1 MKDEKMLP
9 THSMRPVLP
18 KPSRYHKKTI
28 DKCFK
33 NIAAKNSHQNKSIWT
48 LGTDENN
55 HTPFIPETQSWF
67 NMWKEVHA
75 THHINSIRDKSHTV
89 IAIDTEKHLIL
100 LKTLNK
106 EAKEISST

>member
-33 NIAAKNSHQNKSIWT
+33 NIAAKNPHQNKI
-48 LGTDENN
+48 
-55 HTPFIPETQSWF
+55 I
-67 NMWKEVHA
+67 
-75 THHINSIRDKSHTV
+75 
-89 IAIDTEKHLIL
+89 
-100 LKTLNK
+100 
-106 EAKEISST
+106 